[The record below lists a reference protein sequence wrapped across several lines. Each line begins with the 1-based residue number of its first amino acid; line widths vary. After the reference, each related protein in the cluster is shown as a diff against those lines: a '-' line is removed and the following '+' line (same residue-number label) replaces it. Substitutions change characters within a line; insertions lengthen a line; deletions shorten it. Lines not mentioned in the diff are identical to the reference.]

1 MLPLS
6 PEQRQGGRSSAQG
19 RRGGRG
25 PAARAGPGCEEPA
38 PNPPPGL
45 QRAGKSK
52 ISGAGAVG
60 RDWGAQPSPFIVA
73 LLGWGCRAGLGCSQH
88 GARAPQ
94 RCCSF
99 VGPLAAHSPSV
110 REEKHRGGC
119 PVPSHR
125 PPVPHLAP
133 TRPSACCQPLL
144 SYPAPCFSRS
154 LLAFRCRRKGK
165 FNAFGRKAGESQT
178 SETRPMEM

>member
-1 MLPLS
+1 MLLLS

-19 RRGGRG
+19 RWGGRG
-25 PAARAGPGCEEPA
+25 PAARAGSGCEEPA
-38 PNPPPGL
+38 PNPPLGL
-45 QRAGKSK
+45 QRMGKSK
-52 ISGAGAVG
+52 ISVAGAVG
-60 RDWGAQPSPFIVA
+60 RDWGAQLSPFIVA
-73 LLGWGCRAGLGCSQH
+73 LPGWGCKAGLGCSQR

-110 REEKHRGGC
+110 QEEKHRGGC

-133 TRPSACCQPLL
+133 TRPGACCQPLL
-144 SYPAPCFSRS
+144 SSPASCFSRS

-178 SETRPMEM
+178 SESRPMEI